1 MSIFAGALEPCD
13 MNASLKFQQDL
24 SKFYA
29 QDAKSPLMES
39 DKKDFKGLDFF
50 EVDANFCVQAVFKR
64 TPNEKPFKMKTTTS
78 RLPQYVKYGELH
90 FSLGGKPLKLNIYQN
105 LDLAK
110 PGYTKLF
117 LPFSDLTN
125 GEQTYIG
132 GRYLD
137 LEIPTGDTATIDFNR
152 AYNPYCAYNYVYSC
166 PIVPMEND
174 LEVAI
179 LAGVKKYKY

>member
-137 LEIPTGDTATIDFNR
+137 LEIPKGDTATIDFNR
-152 AYNPYCAYNYVYSC
+152 AYNPYCAYNYAYSC

-174 LEVAI
+174 LDVAI
-179 LAGVKKYKY
+179 LAGVKKFKD